1 MLGSSLAVLLA
12 RHGARVTLFDAAE
25 RPMSRA
31 GRWNE
36 GKIHLGYIYAADRTL
51 NTARKLIPGGQLFKP
66 IVESIIESQ
75 IEGHLTC
82 GEEFYLTH
90 TDSVVDPATMLGYLN
105 AVWELNGE
113 MSKKAT
119 KPTRLTQSE
128 LGQISDN
135 PKLVAG
141 FRIPEQSVNTSWIAD
156 RITAR
161 LTADNAIEIKC
172 DCIVKSAGKGA
183 RGWSVVTRDGNFN
196 GFDVVVNALWEGK
209 SAVDEATGYGSGER
223 LSYRYRASI
232 FMKVAHS
239 GLGNVVITTGPF
251 GDTKN
256 YEDGSVYLS
265 WYPAGL
271 LLDCRQ
277 AHAPA
282 TPVIDGIHEIDIRS
296 RTIDALSGFFP
307 AVANLPVA
315 ASEMA
320 VRGGWVVAH
329 GGGLLS
335 DLSSQLHR
343 RDEFGV
349 SRYGSYYSVDVGKYS
364 VAPWLASQL
373 ANELT

>member
-1 MLGSSLAVLLA
+1 
-12 RHGARVTLFDAAE
+12 
-25 RPMSRA
+25 MSRA
-31 GRWNE
+31 GRWSE

-51 NTARKLIPGGQLFKP
+51 TTARKLIPGGQSFRP
-66 IVESIIESQ
+66 IVESIIETQ

-82 GEEFYLTH
+82 AEEFYVTH
-90 TDSVVDPATMLGYLN
+90 TDSVVDPAMMLRYLN
-105 AVWELNGE
+105 AVWELNCE
-113 MSKKAT
+113 MSKGT
-119 KPTRLTQSE
+119 RPTRLTQSE
-128 LGQISDN
+128 LAQISNN

-141 FRIPEQSVNTSWIAD
+141 FRIPEQSVNTNWIAD
-156 RITAR
+156 RMIAR
-161 LTADNAIEIKC
+161 LTMDKAIEIKC
-172 DCIVKSAGKGA
+172 DCIVKSAEKGA
-183 RGWSVVTRDGNFN
+183 RGWTVVTNDGNFN
-196 GFDVVVNALWEGK
+196 GFDAVVNALWEGRT
-209 SAVDEATGYGSGER
+209 AVDEATGYGSGER

-239 GLGNVVITTGPF
+239 GLSNVVITTGPF

-271 LLDCRQ
+271 LLDRCQ
-277 AHAPA
+277 AHSPT
-282 TPVIDGIHEIDIRS
+282 TPVIDGINDVDIRT

-307 AVANLPVA
+307 AVSNLPVA
-315 ASEMA
+315 ASEIA

-335 DLSSQLHR
+335 DPSSRLHR
-343 RDEFGV
+343 RDEFGA

-373 ANELT
+373 ATELT